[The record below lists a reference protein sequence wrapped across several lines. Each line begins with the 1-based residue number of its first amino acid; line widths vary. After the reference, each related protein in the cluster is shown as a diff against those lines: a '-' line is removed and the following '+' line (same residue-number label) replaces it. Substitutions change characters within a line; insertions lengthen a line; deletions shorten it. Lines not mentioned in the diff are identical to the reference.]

1 MQLYAMAY
9 HYAAPSNSQILPAQE
24 WNIVMEVMEPCKAVG
39 NPTFGGC
46 GRDYIHGIFPFGMF
60 SNAVWD
66 LFFVENDMHKSH
78 SSGEDKKEKNVV
90 LNSTFFF
97 CLWHVLKF
105 WDLQLGEEGAKPSI
119 SLNQSTMRRGPSPVL
134 AFPPPSE
141 YSKQYKPSILFFHG
155 PVHFGKPLL
164 LSRRQNLL
172 KFPSH
177 PTNLQAPNFSSC
189 TIIRF
194 VIIILTVI
202 ILE

>member
-1 MQLYAMAY
+1 MPWLTTMQ
-9 HYAAPSNSQILPAQE
+9 HHQILKSYLPRNGILW
-24 WNIVMEVMEPCKAVG
+24 WNHVKLWATQHLVAVG
-39 NPTFGGC
+39 V
-46 GRDYIHGIFPFGMF
+46 IIFTEYFLFGMF

-141 YSKQYKPSILFFHG
+141 YSRQYKPSILFFQG
-155 PVHFGKPLL
+155 PVHFG
-164 LSRRQNLL
+164 N
-172 KFPSH
+172 H
-177 PTNLQAPNFSSC
+177 CSSQEDKIC
-189 TIIRF
+189 
-194 VIIILTVI
+194 
-202 ILE
+202 

>member
-1 MQLYAMAY
+1 MPWLTTMQ
-9 HYAAPSNSQILPAQE
+9 HHQILKSYLPRNGILW
-24 WNIVMEVMEPCKAVG
+24 WNHVKLWATQHLVAVG
-39 NPTFGGC
+39 V
-46 GRDYIHGIFPFGMF
+46 IIFTEYFLFGMF

-141 YSKQYKPSILFFHG
+141 YSRQYKPSILFFHG